1 MLNQGKVKMKL
12 QNGSQLTVK
21 SQAGVVVIACVD
33 EYGPSTF
40 GAGADSIHIPVY
52 DLYAVIRMLQDEVDI
67 LEQRG
72 YSV

>member
-1 MLNQGKVKMKL
+1 MKL

-40 GAGADSIHIPVY
+40 GADCIHIPAY
-52 DLYAVIRMLQDEVDI
+52 DLPAVIRILQDQVTVIGDS
-67 LEQRG
+67 
-72 YSV
+72 SV